1 MIQGSLV
8 CKEVSTQLREVIK
21 RYESNEAQIEQLT
34 KLRQDL
40 LHFLESSRLDIQK
53 AYKLYVEIRE
63 MSQSRRTLK
72 NENCSIKPLYD
83 YLKQN
88 KALLN
93 EIGQVQ
99 GNCKNQENCVNNA
112 TYTARI
118 KSDIED
124 AVNQQ
129 ISESGTKFD
138 SKSPEKVIKYANHK
152 DKIKLVKTAQL
163 EWNKVSV
170 DNEASEIHCW
180 RSKLG

>member
-1 MIQGSLV
+1 LIQGSLV

-72 NENCSIKPLYD
+72 NENRSIKPLYD
-83 YLKQN
+83 YLKKN
-88 KALLN
+88 NILLN

-99 GNCKNQENCVNNA
+99 GNCKSQE
-112 TYTARI
+112 TAVTNSIYVAKVKLDIAETINEAI
-118 KSDIED
+118 KSE
-124 AVNQQ
+124 
-129 ISESGTKFD
+129 GTKFD
-138 SKSPEKVIKYANHK
+138 SNAPEKVIKFANHK

-170 DNEASEIHCW
+170 DNEANEIHCW
-180 RSKLG
+180 RSKI